1 MTTGPGRAGNEIRDS
16 KLPVVIPQSGDGR
29 PEDVAIGLVVIGARV
44 GWRAGRVALAPL
56 RAAGRIT
63 GTTGRVRR
71 VTRGVGAEGRSATSR
86 GRAGVEAVVDRALA
100 NPLPEE
106 LAQIVLDRHVIE
118 RLVADVLPV
127 SRSTRR

>member
-1 MTTGPGRAGNEIRDS
+1 MHTVCEDAAMSTGPGRAGNEIRDS

-63 GTTGRVRR
+63 GTTRRVRR
-71 VTRGVGAEGRSATSR
+71 VTGGVGAEGRSATSR
-86 GRAGVEAVVDRALA
+86 DAPASRPSSTGRSRARS
-100 NPLPEE
+100 P
-106 LAQIVLDRHVIE
+106 RS
-118 RLVADVLPV
+118 
-127 SRSTRR
+127 SRRSSSTVT